1 MKTSLRTLHL
11 TFLLSIVL
19 SAGVQLHAQDYQITF
34 AVLGGEGTPDSVTVE
49 NLDQQI
55 EKILNGTDVLHL
67 VKTITGIENI
77 SSENNALRV
86 FPNPMAETAIIEFHN
101 PQAGQV
107 CIEAYDFT
115 GKKIAHQANNL
126 PEGTSS
132 YSISGLNTGTY
143 VVNLIT
149 EHYKSSA
156 EIIST
161 ITTGAKPTIALQ
173 SAQSSMEG
181 STLKSAAM
189 PASIIEMQYNDG
201 ENLRFTATLNGSS
214 SEQELIPTSSQTIS
228 FGFNTGTVSDYDGNT
243 YTTIKIG
250 DQWWMAENLKTTHY
264 ADGTAIPLVESTSG
278 WDYLGYTDKAYCY
291 YDNSSGNGNTY
302 GALYTWEAARNACP
316 SGWHLPEDTEWKEL
330 EMYLGM
336 SQSEADATGYRGT
349 NEGSKLAG
357 NANLWN
363 NSYNLENNA
372 GFGNSGFT
380 ALPGGYRGY
389 DGAFGILGSGAYFWS
404 ATERSSSHAWARDL
418 NDGGSEVG
426 RGYGYKHFGFSA
438 RCTKD

>member
-1 MKTSLRTLHL
+1 
-11 TFLLSIVL
+11 
-19 SAGVQLHAQDYQITF
+19 
-34 AVLGGEGTPDSVTVE
+34 VLGGEGTPDSVTVE

-181 STLKSAAM
+181 STLKPCRPPS
-189 PASIIEMQYNDG
+189 
-201 ENLRFTATLNGSS
+201 LRCNIT
-214 SEQELIPTSSQTIS
+214 
-228 FGFNTGTVSDYDGNT
+228 
-243 YTTIKIG
+243 
-250 DQWWMAENLKTTHY
+250 M
-264 ADGTAIPLVESTSG
+264 
-278 WDYLGYTDKAYCY
+278 
-291 YDNSSGNGNTY
+291 
-302 GALYTWEAARNACP
+302 
-316 SGWHLPEDTEWKEL
+316 
-330 EMYLGM
+330 
-336 SQSEADATGYRGT
+336 
-349 NEGSKLAG
+349 
-357 NANLWN
+357 
-363 NSYNLENNA
+363 
-372 GFGNSGFT
+372 
-380 ALPGGYRGY
+380 
-389 DGAFGILGSGAYFWS
+389 
-404 ATERSSSHAWARDL
+404 ERI
-418 NDGGSEVG
+418 
-426 RGYGYKHFGFSA
+426 
-438 RCTKD
+438 